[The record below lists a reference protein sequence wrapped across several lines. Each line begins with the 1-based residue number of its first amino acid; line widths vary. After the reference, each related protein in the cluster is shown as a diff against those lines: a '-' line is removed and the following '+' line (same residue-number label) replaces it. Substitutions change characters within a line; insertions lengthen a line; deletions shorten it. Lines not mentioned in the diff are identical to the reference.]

1 MSVVTPNSVS
11 WGVEDELSGGLKT
24 SLTNRASRPTI
35 LDEIITRIEADLA
48 VTKKQ
53 IPQGR
58 LERHAEERG
67 PTRGFADALRD
78 QPGRPARV
86 IAELKRASPS
96 RGLIRKDFGV
106 LSLSRELAEEG
117 AAALSV
123 LTEVNYFKGSPRY
136 LQAVATAV
144 EIPVLRKDFIV
155 DPYQIF
161 EARAWGADAVL
172 LIAAALDAATF
183 NRLHNLAVKLDLGV
197 LAEVHNRDE
206 LHMVLDA
213 GVEVVGVN
221 SRNLKTFKT
230 DLNMTAKLIGEI
242 PAPAIA
248 VAESGI
254 HGPDDIAGLRTCG
267 AQAFLV
273 GETLMRAP
281 SPGAKLAELIGRG
294 TTEDGEQPAAAEQES

>member
-1 MSVVTPNSVS
+1 MFAATPYHLG
-11 WGVEDELSGGLKT
+11 WKAEDELAGTLDSF
-24 SLTNRASRPTI
+24 LTDRASQPTI
-35 LDEIITRIEADLA
+35 LDEIIAQVRADLD
-48 VTKKQ
+48 VTKEQ
-53 IPQGR
+53 VPEQR
-58 LERHAEERG
+58 LRRQAEERA
-67 PTRGFADALRD
+67 PARAFAEALRD
-78 QPGRPARV
+78 LPGRPARV

-96 RGLIRKDFGV
+96 RGLIREDFEV
-106 LSLSRELAEEG
+106 ISLSRELAENG

-123 LTEVNYFKGSPRY
+123 LTEVNYFRGSPRY
-136 LQAVATAV
+136 LQDVAAVV
-144 EIPVLRKDFIV
+144 DIPVLRKDFVV
-155 DPYQIF
+155 DPYQLY

-183 NRLHNLAVKLDLGV
+183 NRLHNLALELGLGV
-197 LAEVHNRDE
+197 LAEIHNRDE

-230 DLNMTAKLIGEI
+230 DLGTTAELIREI
-242 PAPAIA
+242 PQPLIP

-254 HGPDDIAGLRTCG
+254 HGPDDIAGLRKSG

-281 SPGAKLAELIGRG
+281 SPGVKLAELLG
-294 TTEDGEQPAAAEQES
+294 TGSARV

>member
-1 MSVVTPNSVS
+1 MIAVTPNRVG
-11 WGVEDELSGGLKT
+11 WGAEDEFAGTLDSF
-24 SLTNRASRPTI
+24 LTERASRPTI
-35 LDEIITRIEADLA
+35 LDEIIARVRADLD

-53 IPQGR
+53 VPEER
-58 LERHAEERG
+58 LRRHAEERA
-67 PTRGFADALRD
+67 PTRDFAEALRD
-78 QPGRPARV
+78 LPGQPARV

-106 LSLSRELAEEG
+106 LSLSRELADNG

-136 LQAVATAV
+136 LQAVAAAV
-144 EIPVLRKDFIV
+144 DIPVLRKDFIV
-155 DPYQIF
+155 DPYQLY

-183 NRLHNLAVKLDLGV
+183 NRLHNLAMKLGLGV
-197 LAEVHNRDE
+197 LAEVHGRDE

-230 DLNMTAKLIGEI
+230 DLRTTAELIREI
-242 PAPAIA
+242 PQPSIP

-254 HGPDDIAGLRTCG
+254 HGPDDISELRKSG

-281 SPGAKLAELIGRG
+281 SPGVKLAELLG
-294 TTEDGEQPAAAEQES
+294 TSGARA